1 MFYDYE
7 TNLLIPKSIVILA
20 DNLAGGIFD
29 LKRFHCAGGEEV
41 LDEFSDGIYEVI
53 FIFYFRETFYLII
66 GSSAGF
72 VTNQLAFVLN
82 DISFP

>member
-7 TNLLIPKSIVILA
+7 MNLLIPKAIIILA
-20 DNLAGGIFD
+20 DDLAGGVFD
-29 LKRFHCAGGEEV
+29 LKRFHGAGSEEI
-41 LDEFSDGIYEVI
+41 LNELSDGIYEVI
-53 FIFYFRETFYLII
+53 LIFYFRETFYLII